1 MDEPAARE
9 TEPAARDPY
18 EVALDA
24 VTALMSRMG
33 KLLGNKITVEID
45 GPQQGYPDG
54 AEITGRLSS
63 VEVARDG
70 DRSGVLVWLSGMNNR
85 LLIRRVVHEDA
96 TAAGIENTAG
106 PKWLN

>member
-1 MDEPAARE
+1 MMSEPAVP
-9 TEPAARDPY
+9 EPDSY
-18 EVALDA
+18 NTALDA
-24 VTALMSRMG
+24 VAKILSGMG
-33 KLLGNKITVEID
+33 RLLGNKITVEID
-45 GPQQGYPDG
+45 GAQHGYPDG

-63 VEVARDG
+63 VELAQDG
-70 DRSGVLVWLSGMNNR
+70 DRGGILVWLSGIPGR

>member
-1 MDEPAARE
+1 M
-9 TEPAARDPY
+9 
-18 EVALDA
+18 
-24 VTALMSRMG
+24 TAILSRLG
-33 KLLGNKITVEID
+33 GLLGNKITVEIQ
-45 GPQQGYPDG
+45 GEQLGYPDG

-63 VEVARDG
+63 VELASDG
-70 DRSGVLVWLSGMNNR
+70 EHGGVLVWLSGMNNR

>member
-1 MDEPAARE
+1 MQDETNPAQ
-9 TEPAARDPY
+9 RDPH
-18 EVALDA
+18 EDALDA
-24 VTALMSRMG
+24 VTKILAHMG
-33 KLLGNKITVEID
+33 RLLGNKVTVEIE
-45 GPQQGYPDG
+45 GAQQGYPDG

-63 VEVARDG
+63 VELAQDG
-70 DRSGVLVWLSGMNNR
+70 DQGGILVWLSGMNNR

>member
-1 MDEPAARE
+1 MPDEVTAQ
-9 TEPAARDPY
+9 DPY
-18 EVALDA
+18 ETALDT
-24 VTALMSRMG
+24 VTKVLSRMG
-33 KLLGNKITVEID
+33 GLLGKKITVEID
-45 GPQQGYPDG
+45 GAQLGYPDG

-63 VEVARDG
+63 VELARDG
-70 DRSGVLVWLSGMNNR
+70 DQGGILVWLSGMSNR

>member
-1 MDEPAARE
+1 MNEPAARE
-9 TEPAARDPY
+9 PDPY
-18 EVALDA
+18 EAALDA
-24 VTALMSRMG
+24 VTALMARMG
-33 KLLGNKITVEID
+33 RLLGKKITVEIE
-45 GPQQGYPDG
+45 GAQQGYPDG

-63 VEVARDG
+63 VELARDG
-70 DRSGVLVWLSGMNNR
+70 DQGGILVWLSGINNR